1 MQVSSVWLSSSV
13 AVSLNPQPSTHPHV
27 GTQSTN
33 STSFFSIKEIT
44 MSTKGLKRFTVK
56 AKRSMSGLNPFCDGY
71 ESS

>member
-1 MQVSSVWLSSSV
+1 VGI
-13 AVSLNPQPSTHPHV
+13 QP
-27 GTQSTN
+27 TN
-33 STSFFSIKEIT
+33 TTSFCSVSKVA